1 MSEESRNRCRTAV
14 CSNTGSVDQDLGIS
28 VSLLLDHTLFFRLKM
43 VVAVSPMCL
52 FSSVSQQR
60 KSVRGRRAK
69 VALETVFQLKLKTL
83 TLLRGL
89 KSVPGLK

>member
-43 VVAVSPMCL
+43 VVAVSPI
-52 FSSVSQQR
+52 SSVSQQR